1 MLAADLF
8 AFSSFASQLA
18 AESELWAV
26 NMSQT
31 EDPVVPLADRQ
42 RQRRPSVLL
51 RRRARSPASSRLTI
65 WSDTVSFGSANGR
78 SKTPRSI
85 TGSSSAHINMK
96 SRRVSEA
103 CDSRRANARR
113 NVNKFAPWPTAPVFG
128 TRGRRFKSC
137 HSDQLSRS
145 LIGRWGTIWGGR
157 NPAFRSQ
164 DNVRCLITGKWL
176 AQPYVGQRVW

>member
-103 CDSRRANARR
+103 CDSTRANARR

-145 LIGRWGTIWGGR
+145 LIGRWGTIWGDETLL
-157 NPAFRSQ
+157 F
-164 DNVRCLITGKWL
+164 VLKITSG
-176 AQPYVGQRVW
+176 A